1 MSVPDHRVPSHS
13 DGPAPET
20 LRRWLMLA
28 GAAVVVLLAGWMIW
42 LSASTVSLTD
52 SRNQARAQ
60 KTSAQASASALA
72 PLASE
77 GKAIAG
83 QIEAECKADKTFR
96 ADHPQLCP
104 RASQLATATP
114 TTPPQPAVHEI
125 VSTAIVNGH
134 LIVTYR
140 NPAQTIDLGR
150 VTGIRGPRGKTG
162 VSGKPAP
169 TITPSPGQ
177 SGADGRGITGA
188 LVTTDGHLL
197 LSFTDN
203 TTQDVGV
210 VVGKDGKDGTDGVS
224 VRTVTISDGH
234 LIVTLSD
241 GTTQDAGEIPTG
253 PPCPEGFSLTTVTPH
268 PVESPGQTWVVCASD

>member
-1 MSVPDHRVPSHS
+1 VSVPSHS
-13 DGPAPET
+13 EAPAPET
-20 LRRWLMLA
+20 LRRWMLIVGGAVIALIIA
-28 GAAVVVLLAGWMIW
+28 GVAWNSAAIGDLRHK
-42 LSASTVSLTD
+42 
-52 SRNQARAQ
+52 RNAAQATA
-60 KTSAQASASALA
+60 SAQASIAN
-72 PLASE
+72 E

-83 QIEAECKADKTFR
+83 AVEGECKADKTFR
-96 ADHPQLCP
+96 SDHPQLCP

-162 VSGKPAP
+162 ASGKPAP

-177 SGADGRGITGA
+177 SGQTGADGRGITGA
-188 LVTTDGHLL
+188 LVTTDGHLV

-210 VVGKDGKDGTDGVS
+210 VVGKDGKDGVS
-224 VRTVTISDGH
+224 FRSAAIVNGH

-241 GTTQDAGEIPTG
+241 GTTQDAGELPVG
-253 PPCPEGFSLTTVTPH
+253 PPCPAGYSQVTVTPH
-268 PVESPGQTWVVCASD
+268 PVESPGQTWVVCASN